1 MWVADAVAA
10 VVSLPRTVLEVGAL
24 ARDARAVVRRV
35 DAMLDDVEP
44 IVGKARETQRQVD
57 AIAAATGRLMG
68 VVDTL
73 PGAALLGGLTR
84 RRQD

>member
-1 MWVADAVAA
+1 MWVTDVVTA
-10 VVSLPRTVLEVGAL
+10 VVTLPRTVIEIGAL
-24 ARDARAVVRRV
+24 AQDARRVVRRL

-57 AIAAATGRLMG
+57 AIAAATSRLLG